1 MSISRA
7 IATRTNNKF
16 VVPCAGKMFRSNVTD
31 KNKALCFVLNK
42 GYIQTDTLEEMKK
55 FKSGIKEKYE
65 TIFSV
70 GNIDKVILA
79 KSGKIVYRQ
88 RFFFKN
94 FKIMLDACKYY
105 GLTFEICEK
114 FEITINNVINCNED
128 LKYLEFYAKKFNET
142 ITEYLTN
149 TCLIYVKDFLRVNDV
164 YNNIHMDIDK
174 FLEGKRS
181 YLERAPFLIV
191 SYSIDKKESGIFIL
205 DKNFKDN
212 RKFDVEKNHT
222 VDFVDYGFTENNVQK
237 DLKNRV
243 FTV

>member
-7 IATRTNNKF
+7 IAIRTNNKF
-16 VVPCAGKMFRSNVTD
+16 VVPCAGKMFRSNVTE

-42 GYIQTDTLEEMKK
+42 GYIQTDTLEEMKN
-55 FKSGIKEKYE
+55 FKSGIKEKYD
-65 TIFSV
+65 TIFPV
-70 GNIDKVILA
+70 GNIDKVILT
-79 KSGKIVYRQ
+79 KGGKLVYRQ

-94 FKIMLDACKYY
+94 FQIMLDACKYY
-105 GLTFEICEK
+105 GLTFEIGNS

-142 ITEYLTN
+142 ITEFLTN
-149 TCLIYVKDFLRVNDV
+149 ACLIYVRDFLRVNDIC
-164 YNNIHMDIDK
+164 NNIPIDIEK

-205 DKNFKDN
+205 DNNFKDN
-212 RKFDVEKNHT
+212 RKFDIEKNHT
-222 VDFVDYGFTENNVQK
+222 IDLVDYGFTEENVQE

-243 FTV
+243 FTI